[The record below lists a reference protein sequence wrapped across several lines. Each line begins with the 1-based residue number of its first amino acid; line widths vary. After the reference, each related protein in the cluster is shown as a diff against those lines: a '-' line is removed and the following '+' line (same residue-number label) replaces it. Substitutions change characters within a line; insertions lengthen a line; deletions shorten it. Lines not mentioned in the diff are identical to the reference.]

1 MAEDFFLLIQPHKLS
16 SRPIKL
22 FEGMITR
29 RNIRVKVMQVLYQ
42 LESGETT
49 ADADAIKILENRL
62 DQSPRLLTYLIY
74 LLTEVARYAEKDVNI
89 KAAKHLVT
97 KEDKN
102 INTKIAGNTILWTI
116 LEHHSYTQAMA
127 KYKFSFDN
135 TQDIVRKVYEDLVV
149 SEKYKQYIQEQSRDN
164 KNEKEILSFI
174 FSDLMLPGEVFISHI
189 EENFINWDDDAEML
203 VQLMTGLLQKPSALN
218 LQQMPDAEKKTFAK
232 ELLQTVINKKEHV
245 TELIRVRL
253 KNWDPD
259 RIAVLDMIL
268 MQMGVCEFLYFP
280 TIPPK
285 VTINEYIDLA
295 KDYSTTQ
302 SGHFV
307 NGILDGIHKDLVAN
321 NKIYKTDFKSKK
333 AN

>member
-1 MAEDFFLLIQPHKLS
+1 
-16 SRPIKL
+16 
-22 FEGMITR
+22 
-29 RNIRVKVMQVLYQ
+29 MQVLYQ

-74 LLTEVARYAEKDVNI
+74 LLTEVARYAERDANI
-89 KAAKHLVT
+89 RAAKHLVT

-102 INTKIAGNTILWTI
+102 INTKITGNTILWSI

-295 KDYSTTQ
+295 KDYGTTQ

>member
-1 MAEDFFLLIQPHKLS
+1 LADDFFRLIQPRQLS

-74 LLTEVARYAEKDVNI
+74 LLTEVARHAEKDVNI

-116 LEHHSYTQAMA
+116 LEHHSYTQAIA

-135 TQDIVRKVYEDLVV
+135 TQDIVRKLYEDLVV